1 MPVKNYFKGKL
12 IKLDCL
18 NQHQEAD
25 FVKAHTSEITLL
37 PCGVRKYLFSLF
49 VREIGVTAILNVKNI
64 DFSTAGLWSKGTW
77 LPEVTNFS
85 IQATEKKLLIAQQKK
100 EGKKVQH
107 AVVYLL
113 C

>member
-1 MPVKNYFKGKL
+1 MILPKCRYQPTTAQQQQFA
-12 IKLDCL
+12 D
-18 NQHQEAD
+18 QEAD

-37 PCGVRKYLFSLF
+37 PCGVRKYQFSLF
-49 VREIGVTAILNVKNI
+49 VREIGVTVILNVKNI

-85 IQATEKKLLIAQQKK
+85 IQATEKN
-100 EGKKVQH
+100 
-107 AVVYLL
+107 